1 VRNLLPDIQKK
12 AYKGFYDSA
21 RYNDILGP
29 KTTLMIHM
37 ASAMAFGCY
46 P

>member
-1 VRNLLPDIQKK
+1 MLPPEQDK
-12 AYKGFYDSA
+12 AYKEFYHSA
-21 RYNDILGP
+21 RQNKILSP
-29 KTTLMIHM
+29 KTTLMVHL

>member
-1 VRNLLPDIQKK
+1 LLPDNQKT

-21 RYNDILGP
+21 RYNNILGP